1 LQIKIMKRQYALPI
15 GMAADIPYQVL
26 FNNRGPKDFGNKEEL
41 LCPYYNREL
50 NNCGIWKYR
59 GSVCST
65 FFCKSDTGKNGLNFW
80 SELGNY
86 LNYVEMAMLEEILA
100 HLDFSPRQV
109 NENLEYLNRKTASKA
124 ELKSKSL
131 PLPLAKKLWN
141 GYFDDQEEF
150 YQKCYQISLGF
161 DRKSLKL
168 VMGSV
173 GSEMEEKLLVKMEK
187 II

>member
-1 LQIKIMKRQYALPI
+1 
-15 GMAADIPYQVL
+15 
-26 FNNRGPKDFGNKEEL
+26 
-41 LCPYYNREL
+41 
-50 NNCGIWKYR
+50 
-59 GSVCST
+59 
-65 FFCKSDTGKNGLNFW
+65 
-80 SELGNY
+80 
-86 LNYVEMAMLEEILA
+86 MAMLEEILA

-124 ELKSKSL
+124 ELQSKSL

-141 GYFDDQEEF
+141 GYFDHQEEF